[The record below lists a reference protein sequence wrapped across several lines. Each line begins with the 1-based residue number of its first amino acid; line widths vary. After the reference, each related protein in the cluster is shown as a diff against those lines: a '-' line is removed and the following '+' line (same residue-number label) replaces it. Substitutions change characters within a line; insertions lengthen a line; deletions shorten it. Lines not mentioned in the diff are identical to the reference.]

1 MISYMCMNFWPGKDK
16 LWWTNCLRPLPIR
29 LFGVSLRGSLSS
41 LNFYMRLYSTSPWC
55 RSRQPQDDKILISK
69 QTFHHFVRCS
79 KYQTVRIKHEYY
91 RLLSSVSFF
100 AIKSTFIRHVVWIW
114 SVFKHEIIWLSII
127 WRSRDKPNWTMFRRS
142 AFKILMTLQQHIET
156 GHSIGTLISYKI
168 YQFPKDQANTRV
180 LISSSNFVSGCHG
193 N

>member
-1 MISYMCMNFWPGKDK
+1 MRKSQFSLSSLIIDKFVFMISYMCMNFWPGKDK

-100 AIKSTFIRHVVWIW
+100 CNQ
-114 SVFKHEIIWLSII
+114 E
-127 WRSRDKPNWTMFRRS
+127 
-142 AFKILMTLQQHIET
+142 HI
-156 GHSIGTLISYKI
+156 HPACCLDLIS
-168 YQFPKDQANTRV
+168 F
-180 LISSSNFVSGCHG
+180 
-193 N
+193 